1 MPVSK
6 GSPGKLL
13 KVNARRVKASQLNHA
28 TGECAKKK
36 LSQRWF
42 KVDGHEVQR
51 DLYAAFILSHVPAD
65 QLDKVDL
72 EACRRDWEAF
82 LKAHEAVVADLDKEL
97 TTV

>member
-1 MPVSK
+1 MAVP
-6 GSPGKLL
+6 
-13 KVNARRVKASQLNHA
+13 
-28 TGECAKKK
+28 
-36 LSQRWF
+36 
-42 KVDGHEVQR
+42 
-51 DLYAAFILSHVPAD
+51 LSHVPAD